1 MASLNRVFM
10 MGNIT
15 RDPELRYT
23 PGGQA
28 VTTLGLAV
36 NSKWG
41 TGDEKKEEVLFI
53 DVNVWGK
60 TAENC
65 VTYLKKGAPVFVE
78 GRLRSRSWDDKESG
92 QKRSKMEI
100 TATTVQFLPKGGGAG
115 GGPAAGTR
123 PSPEHDVGEM
133 PPQDDDVP
141 F

>member
-1 MASLNRVFM
+1 MASLNRVFL
-10 MGNIT
+10 MGNLT

-36 NSKWG
+36 NNKWG
-41 TGDEKKEEVLFI
+41 SGDDKKEETLFI
-53 DVNVWGK
+53 DINVWGK

-78 GRLRSRSWDDKESG
+78 GRLRSRSWDDKETG
-92 QKRSKMEI
+92 QKRSKMEV
-100 TATTVQFLPKGGGAG
+100 TATTVQFLPRGQGAGQGGGRGASDDEG
-115 GGPAAGTR
+115 F
-123 PSPEHDVGEM
+123 M
-133 PPQDDDVP
+133 PPPGDDDVP